1 MTRQEKW
8 VMTIRCMELVRSNY
22 HLLHGSAPSMR
33 HARHRHTLLK
43 WKAAIDDAYKMLR
56 ERKGKSAARARH
68 DWLVARMLT
77 LMVYEAEDSGAI
89 RCSLSPGRTVH
100 QRYADALSES
110 AIMAVMESAEKM
122 GLI

>member
-8 VMTIRCMELVRSNY
+8 IMTIRCMELVRSNY
-22 HLLHGSAPSMR
+22 HLLHGNAPSMR
-33 HARHRHTLLK
+33 HARQIHTIMK
-43 WKAAIDDAYKMLR
+43 WKAAIDDACKALR

-68 DWLVARMLT
+68 DWLVARMLM

-89 RCSLSPGRTVH
+89 RRSLSPGKTVH

-110 AIMAVMESAEKM
+110 AVMAVLESAEKL
-122 GLI
+122 GLL